1 MSTSF
6 NTNIA
11 HTQYNSTQ
19 SIYKSAEKPSQS
31 PKVGEPQDNAR
42 QEKIAA
48 VHGNF
53 QLSALSPETINY
65 IIQLQIEAGETASTR
80 QALQASHT
88 ELRQE
93 HFDRLMTDRDY
104 AAQEARKLSQS
115 IDTTLISNEVFEAYA
130 ANGRVP
136 PGGYDLSRS
145 EKNPA
150 LEMRDQRIALYER
163 EVAKGAEPLDIIS
176 KLLEFNANISD
187 DYWRTIDPAHL
198 NTQSAL
204 KDIAKNQLDE
214 FQYYMAAANKAA

>member
-11 HTQYNSTQ
+11 HTQYNSIQ
-19 SIYKSAEKPSQS
+19 SLYKSAEKPSQS
-31 PKVGEPQDNAR
+31 PKVEEPQDNAS

-53 QLSALSPETINY
+53 QLSALSPETVNY

-80 QALQASHT
+80 QALQARHT

-115 IDTTLISNEVFEAYA
+115 IDAILISNEVFEAYA
-130 ANGRVP
+130 ANGRIP

-145 EKNPA
+145 EKSPA

-163 EVAKGAEPLDIIS
+163 EVAKGTEPLDIIS

-198 NTQSAL
+198 NTHGAL

-214 FQYYMAAANKAA
+214 FRHYMAAANKAA

>member
-11 HTQYNSTQ
+11 HTQYNSIQ
-19 SIYKSAEKPSQS
+19 PLHKSAEKPSQS
-31 PKVGEPQDNAR
+31 PKVEEPQGNAS

-48 VHGNF
+48 AHGKF
-53 QLSALSPETINY
+53 QPSALSPETVNY
-65 IIQLQIEAGETASTR
+65 IIQLQIEAGETNSTR
-80 QALQASHT
+80 QAVQARHT
-88 ELRQE
+88 GLRQE
-93 HFDRLMTDRDY
+93 HFDRLMTDRHY
-104 AAQEARKLSQS
+104 AAQEAHNLSRS
-115 IDTTLISNEVFEAYA
+115 IDTILISNEVFEAYA
-130 ANGRVP
+130 ADGKVP

-163 EVAKGAEPLDIIS
+163 EVAKGTEPLDIIS

-198 NTQSAL
+198 NTQGAL

-214 FQYYMAAANKAA
+214 FQHYMAADNKIA

>member
-11 HTQYNSTQ
+11 HTQYNSIQ
-19 SIYKSAEKPSQS
+19 SLYKSAEKPSQS
-31 PKVGEPQDNAR
+31 PKVEEPQDNAS

-53 QLSALSPETINY
+53 QLSALSPETVNY

-80 QALQASHT
+80 QALQARHT
-88 ELRQE
+88 ELRHE

-145 EKNPA
+145 DNNPA

-163 EVAKGAEPLDIIS
+163 EVAKGTEPLDIIS

-187 DYWRTIDPAHL
+187 DYWQAIDPSHL
-198 NTQSAL
+198 NTQGAL
-204 KDIAKNQLDE
+204 DDIAKNQLYE
-214 FQYYMAAANKAA
+214 FQHYMAAANKAA